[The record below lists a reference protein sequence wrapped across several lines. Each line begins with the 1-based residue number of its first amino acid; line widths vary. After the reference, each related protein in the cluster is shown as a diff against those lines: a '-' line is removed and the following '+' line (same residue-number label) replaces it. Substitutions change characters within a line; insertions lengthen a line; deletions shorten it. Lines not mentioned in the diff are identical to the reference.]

1 MLALVIA
8 MQLVQLTGPNGQVI
22 YINPVDV
29 VTIRQ
34 PTVGADHFHTAVK
47 CVIFTVDGRWLGV
60 VESCADVERLI
71 EKYGNSQ

>member
-1 MLALVIA
+1 MFGLIIALH
-8 MQLVQLTGPNGQVI
+8 LVQLTGPNGQRI

-34 PTVGADHFHTAVK
+34 PTAGADHFHAAVQ

-60 VESCADVERLI
+60 VESCDNVERLI
-71 EKYGNSQ
+71 EKYGE